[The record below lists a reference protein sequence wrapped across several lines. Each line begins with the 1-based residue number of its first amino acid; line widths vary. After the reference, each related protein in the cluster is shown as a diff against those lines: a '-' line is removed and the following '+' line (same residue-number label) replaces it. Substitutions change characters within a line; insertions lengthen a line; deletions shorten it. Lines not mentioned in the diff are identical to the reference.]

1 MSTVPV
7 RGYTPEEYLERERG
21 AAYKSQYYRGDI
33 FAMSGASRE
42 HNLIVANLVRV
53 IGDKLLERP
62 CEVYPSDMRV
72 KVQSSG
78 LYTYPDV
85 TIVCGEPQF
94 EDRHVDTLLNP
105 LVLFEVISP
114 STEAYDR
121 GAKSKQYRQLSS
133 LQELV
138 LIASESLHVERY
150 HRSEDGEW
158 RLWESTDRAAAL
170 PLVSVGIEVPLEEI
184 YRRVEF
190 PSPAESTTPAP

>member
-7 RGYTPEEYLERERG
+7 RRYTPEEYLERERS

-42 HNLIVANLVRV
+42 HLRIA
-53 IGDKLLERP
+53 GDLFVYLSNALRDRP
-62 CEVYPSDMRV
+62 CEVFNSDLRV
-72 KVQSSG
+72 NVQESG
-78 LYTYPDV
+78 LYTYPDLTV
-85 TIVCGEPQF
+85 VCSEPHF

-105 LVLFEVISP
+105 LILVEVLSS

-121 GAKSKQYRQLSS
+121 GAKASQYRKIPS
-133 LQELV
+133 LRELV

-150 HRSEDGEW
+150 HREEDGEW

-170 PLVSVGIEVPLEEI
+170 PLVSIGLEVPLAEI

-190 PSPAESTTPAP
+190 PVPNTDVTTP

>member
-7 RGYTPEEYLERERG
+7 RFYTPEEYLERERH
-21 AAYKSQYYRGDI
+21 AAYKSQYYRGEI
-33 FAMSGASRE
+33 YAMSGASRE
-42 HNLIVANLVRV
+42 HNLIVTNLVTNLSNALR
-53 IGDKLLERP
+53 GRP

-72 KVQSSG
+72 KVQPSG

-85 TIVCGEPQF
+85 IIVCGKPEF
-94 EDRHVDTLLNP
+94 EDRHGDTLLNP

-121 GAKSKQYRQLSS
+121 GAKSKQYRQLAS

-138 LIASESLHVERY
+138 LVASESLHVERY
-150 HRSEDGEW
+150 HRSDDGEW

-170 PLVSVGIEVPLEEI
+170 PLNSIGVEISLAEI
-184 YRRVEF
+184 YRLVEF
-190 PSPAESTTPAP
+190 PLPTETAAE

>member
-7 RGYTPEEYLERERG
+7 RRYTPEEYLERERA
-21 AAYKSQYYRGDI
+21 AAYKSQYYRGEI

-42 HNLIVANLVRV
+42 HNLIVSNLMRV
-53 IGDKLLERP
+53 IGNELLDRP

-72 KVQSSG
+72 KVQPSG

-94 EDRHVDTLLNP
+94 EDRHGDTLLNP

-133 LQELV
+133 LRELV
-138 LIASESLHVERY
+138 LVASESLHVERY
-150 HRSEDGEW
+150 HRSDDGEW
-158 RLWESTDRAAAL
+158 RLWESTDRAANLAL
-170 PLVSVGIEVPLEEI
+170 SSVEIGIPLAEI

-190 PSPAESTTPAP
+190 PVPNTEPTTP

>member
-7 RGYTPEEYLERERG
+7 RFYTPEEYLERERK
-21 AAYKSQYYRGDI
+21 AAYKSQYYRGEI
-33 FAMSGASRE
+33 YAMSGASRE
-42 HNLIVANLVRV
+42 HNLIVSNLVRV
-53 IGDKLLERP
+53 VGNKLLDRP

-72 KVQSSG
+72 KVQPSG

-85 TIVCGEPQF
+85 IIVCGKPEF
-94 EDRHVDTLLNP
+94 EDRHGDTLLNP

-121 GAKSKQYRQLSS
+121 GAKSKQYRQLAS

-138 LIASESLHVERY
+138 LVASESLHVERY
-150 HRSEDGEW
+150 HRSDDGEW

-170 PLVSVGIEVPLEEI
+170 PLNSIGVEISLAEI
-184 YRRVEF
+184 YRLVEF
-190 PSPAESTTPAP
+190 PLPTETAAE